1 MASQWTRGALQAG
14 LLVLSLLLALLLGE
28 AAARL
33 VLNPSDFLIVRPV
46 RDSILGQRLDPYASG
61 HDAWGFRNPEVP
73 DSADVVTIGDSQTYG
88 VGLPRGSSWPAQLAE
103 RLGRRVY
110 NASLPSYSPVQYHEL
125 LRRYALRLKPSAV
138 VVGFYFG
145 NDLLES
151 YRMVYGLWHYRALRR
166 PNMPAPGSLRRVRRR
181 RNSPLVARARRW
193 LSGNSVLY
201 RAAVAVL
208 QGRAQRAELVF
219 RKGDKELV
227 RYDHGATSTVFT
239 PAYRLRS
246 LDLSAPVVREGL
258 RLALLEMEQMARLC
272 DSAGVALTIALI
284 PTKERVY
291 QPLIETDPALRQNEE
306 LRRLLANE
314 AKADQEIR
322 GFLEE
327 KRIAYVE
334 LLPPFRAVVGR
345 RAIYPSDDDGHP
357 TAAGYAI
364 IARTV
369 GSAMEAA
376 HVQRP

>member
-1 MASQWTRGALQAG
+1 
-14 LLVLSLLLALLLGE
+14 
-28 AAARL
+28 
-33 VLNPSDFLIVRPV
+33 
-46 RDSILGQRLDPYASG
+46 
-61 HDAWGFRNPEVP
+61 
-73 DSADVVTIGDSQTYG
+73 
-88 VGLPRGSSWPAQLAE
+88 
-103 RLGRRVY
+103 
-110 NASLPSYSPVQYHEL
+110 
-125 LRRYALRLKPSAV
+125 
-138 VVGFYFG
+138 
-145 NDLLES
+145 
-151 YRMVYGLWHYRALRR
+151 
-166 PNMPAPGSLRRVRRR
+166 MPAPGSLRRVRRR

-227 RYDHGATSTVFT
+227 RYDHGASSTVFT

-291 QPLIETDPALRQNEE
+291 QPLIEADPALRQNEE
-306 LRRLLANE
+306 LRRVLANE

-334 LLPPFRAVVGR
+334 LLPPLRAVVGR

-364 IARTV
+364 IAEAV